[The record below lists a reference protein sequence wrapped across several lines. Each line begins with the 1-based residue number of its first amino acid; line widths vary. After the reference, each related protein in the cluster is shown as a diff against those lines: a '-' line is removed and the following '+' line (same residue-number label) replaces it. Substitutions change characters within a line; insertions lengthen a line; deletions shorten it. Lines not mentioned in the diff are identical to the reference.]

1 MAQAAA
7 VIHDGRKFD
16 FYYTKEANFHMDNEA
31 TAAVANFAPILVMLL
46 IFYFLLYRPQKKAR
60 QERDAMLSSLKVG
73 SRVITIGGIYGTIVG
88 LTNEIVRL
96 KVADKVEIEVARG
109 SINGVAP
116 EVNLSKDDSDA

>member
-1 MAQAAA
+1 
-7 VIHDGRKFD
+7 
-16 FYYTKEANFHMDNEA
+16 MDNEA

-88 LTNEIVRL
+88 LSNEIVRL